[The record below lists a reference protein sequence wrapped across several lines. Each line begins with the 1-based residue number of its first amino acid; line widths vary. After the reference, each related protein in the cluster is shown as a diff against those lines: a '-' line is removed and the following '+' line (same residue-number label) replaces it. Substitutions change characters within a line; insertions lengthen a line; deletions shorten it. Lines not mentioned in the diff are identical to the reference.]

1 MVEQTSRLICSENVA
16 LNSDLSV
23 GTGDVPDHYEINTE
37 GDVSYYYEWKTRAG
51 FSGKPVHFVVY
62 SLSEDGLVWFNNIES
77 GTDCFI
83 LNATVTVEGSD
94 IYRLEFEYQS
104 NAAINIHIHQLD
116 VSRAF
121 ITEQDIEVIRSNGI
135 ELRSYDLTPT
145 DDTKKL
151 DIYFQ
156 VDHAHAPVTFTIGQI
171 RLNEKTGDDE
181 FFTSNIVSPFTID
194 NILRTLP
201 EDIYDISLDSLIY
214 NFANAIATEFDIART
229 VVFTVLDYFFI
240 DYAVSD
246 RLDSFGTLLDVPRVL
261 GEPDRYYR
269 QRLKAKLTAA
279 FGGGVFSVVRQLLA
293 GYTRGSEP
301 LVEAKWTWN
310 EVTEIY
316 EPSLE
321 VTLAMDCEL
330 LLTEEELLIAIQDI
344 TTVGIPVK
352 LITPFSGEWA
362 DGDEGEHPAEYD
374 LSTYGGA

>member
-1 MVEQTSRLICSENVA
+1 
-16 LNSDLSV
+16 V

-37 GDVSYYYEWKTRAG
+37 GNVSYYYEWKTRTG
-51 FSGKPVHFVVY
+51 FSGKPVRFEVY
-62 SLSEDGLVWFNNIES
+62 SLSEDGSVWFNNIES
-77 GTDCFI
+77 GTDCFV
-83 LNATVTVEGSD
+83 LNTTITVEGAST
-94 IYRLEFEYQS
+94 YRLEFEFQS

-116 VSRAF
+116 VNRVF

-135 ELRSYDLTPT
+135 ELRSYELTPT
-145 DDTKKL
+145 ENTKKL

-156 VDHAHAPVTFTIGQI
+156 VDHAHAPVSFTIGQI
-171 RLNEKTGDDE
+171 RLNEKTGEDE

-229 VVFTVLDYFFI
+229 VIFTVLDYFFL

-261 GEPDRYYR
+261 AEQDKYYR

-293 GYTRGSEP
+293 VYTRGSEP

-321 VTLAMDCEL
+321 VTLAMDCKL
-330 LLTEEELLIAIQDI
+330 LLTEDELLVAIQDI

-352 LITPFSGEWA
+352 LITPVSGEWA
-362 DGDEGEHPAEYD
+362 DGVEAEYPAEYD